1 MNDAE
6 VLLDIA
12 DSVIIPKNRLL
23 VFEGVPPNIGD
34 LVALALA
41 LKKRPDVALQAAV
54 EGWKLVRI
62 VRELY

>member
-6 VLLDIA
+6 ALLDIA
-12 DSVIIPKNRLL
+12 DSVMVPKNRLL
-23 VFEGVPPNIGD
+23 ICEGVPPNTGD

-41 LKKRPDVALQAAV
+41 LKKRPDVALRAMLENWDRV
-54 EGWKLVRI
+54 KI